1 MKKAINML
9 SIASSIIA
17 CIVIICTFITS
28 YQFIYV
34 GQMFDSYLAVQ
45 VTVAITMILWAI
57 RFWINEYGRKRLFHT
72 FISLAIAA
80 ALVFFIF
87 GTVR

>member
-45 VTVAITMILWAI
+45 VTVAITMILWAL
-57 RFWINEYGRKRLFHT
+57 RFWINEYGRKRFFHT
-72 FISLAIAA
+72 FVSLAIAA
-80 ALVFFIF
+80 ALIFFIF